1 MAMKVKGM
9 IPEDD
14 RRVAPVGEPAPPWMV
29 NYADLMTELVCF
41 FVILYAL
48 SAALNKDMQKAQQEV
63 QEMIKEG
70 KMAGQVQMD
79 KEGMRITLEEQS
91 QVAFFESGK
100 ADLTDSM
107 RAQMDKLAPVLY
119 KLAEKHDIVVEGHTD
134 NIPIYTRQFASNW
147 ELSTARATNVVKDL
161 LGKNFPPKHLA
172 AVGYGEY
179 HPIVPNDNEV
189 NRKKNRRVVFFI
201 KNNPYP
207 EASAAGPPGSN
218 GAAKAAAPG
227 AQPQQ
232 PQTLTPEGEAP
243 LQPVEGTAVPA
254 ETPVPAGEAQAEA
267 PAGGAP
273 QEGE

>member
-1 MAMKVKGM
+1 MPVRVKGM

-107 RAQMDKLAPVLY
+107 RSQMDKLAPVLM
-119 KLAEKHDIVVEGHTD
+119 KLAEKHDVIVEGHTD
-134 NIPIYTRQFASNW
+134 NIPIATRQYASNW
-147 ELSTARATNVVKDL
+147 ELSSARATSVVKDL
-161 LGKNFPPKHLA
+161 LGKKFPPKHLA
-172 AVGYGEY
+172 AVGYGEH
-179 HPIVPNDNEV
+179 HPIAPNDSEL

-207 EASAAGPPGSN
+207 DAPAAGPPVPVSKE
-218 GAAKAAAPG
+218 GAAETAAPE
-227 AQPQQ
+227 QPQ
-232 PQTLTPEGEAP
+232 PEPE
-243 LQPVEGTAVPA
+243 VPA
-254 ETPVPAGEAQAEA
+254 EEGEVPAAAE
-267 PAGGAP
+267 PAGAG
-273 QEGE
+273 EGGQ

>member
-1 MAMKVKGM
+1 MPVRAVKGM

-48 SAALNKDMQKAQQEV
+48 SAALNKDMQKAQEQI

-100 ADLTDSM
+100 ADLTDQM
-107 RAQMDKLAPVLY
+107 RAQLDKIAPVLM
-119 KLAEKHDIVVEGHTD
+119 KLAEKHDIIVEGHTD
-134 NIPIYTRQFASNW
+134 NIPIRTRQYASNL
-147 ELSTARATNVVKDL
+147 ELSTARATSVVKDL
-161 LGKNFPPKHLA
+161 LAKNFPPKHLA

-179 HPIVPNDNEV
+179 HPIVPNDTEM

-207 EASAAGPPGSN
+207 DAPGLSEQAAPAPATVPPADDA
-218 GAAKAAAPG
+218 GAPPLPG
-227 AQPQQ
+227 AQ
-232 PQTLTPEGEAP
+232 AP
-243 LQPVEGTAVPA
+243 PAPA
-254 ETPVPAGEAQAEA
+254 EPAPAGEAPAGEA
-267 PAGGAP
+267 PAE
-273 QEGE
+273 EGE

>member
-1 MAMKVKGM
+1 
-9 IPEDD
+9 
-14 RRVAPVGEPAPPWMV
+14 MV

-107 RAQMDKLAPVLY
+107 RLQMDKLAPVLM
-119 KLAEKHDIVVEGHTD
+119 KLAEKHDVIVEGHTD
-134 NIPIYTRQFASNW
+134 NVPIRTKQYDSNW
-147 ELSTARATNVVKDL
+147 ELSTARATSVVKDL
-161 LGKNFPPKHLA
+161 LAKNFPPKHLA

-201 KNNPYP
+201 KNTPYP
-207 EASAAGPPGSN
+207 DGAPQGPPGA
-218 GAAKAAAPG
+218 GKAGLKAPEPNAQPPAPLENAPAPG
-227 AQPQQ
+227 V
-232 PQTLTPEGEAP
+232 TPGA
-243 LQPVEGTAVPA
+243 GTQPA
-254 ETPVPAGEAQAEA
+254 ETPAAEPA
-267 PAGGAP
+267 PAEPGPAE
-273 QEGE
+273 EGQ

>member
-1 MAMKVKGM
+1 M

-48 SAALNKDMQKAQQEV
+48 SAALNKDMQKAQEQI

-70 KMAGQVQMD
+70 KMSGQVQMD
-79 KEGMRITLEEQS
+79 KEGMRITLEENS

-107 RAQMDKLAPVLY
+107 RGQLDKLAPILM
-119 KLAEKHDIVVEGHTD
+119 KLTEKHDVIVEGHTD
-134 NIPIYTRQFASNW
+134 NIPIYTKQYASNW
-147 ELSTARATNVVKDL
+147 ELSSARATSVVKDL

-179 HPIVPNDNEV
+179 HPIVPNDSEV

-207 EASAAGPPGSN
+207 DAPQPPGLV
-218 GAAKAAAPG
+218 GAPAPKPGQGAPAVPAA
-227 AQPQQ
+227 
-232 PQTLTPEGEAP
+232 GEAP
-243 LQPVEGTAVPA
+243 PPGEAEAAPAAQGPPETPASAGAAPA
-254 ETPVPAGEAQAEA
+254 E
-267 PAGGAP
+267 GGN
-273 QEGE
+273 

>member
-1 MAMKVKGM
+1 MALRVKGM

-14 RRVAPVGEPAPPWMV
+14 RRVAPIGEPAPPWMV

-48 SAALNKDMQKAQQEV
+48 SAALNKDMQKAQQEI

-100 ADLTDSM
+100 AELTDQM
-107 RAQMDKLAPVLY
+107 RSQLEKISPVLY

-134 NIPIYTRQFASNW
+134 NIPIFTKQFASNW
-147 ELSTARATNVVKDL
+147 ELSTARATSVVMSMLDAK
-161 LGKNFPPKHLA
+161 FPPKRMA

-179 HPIVPNDNEV
+179 HPIVPNDSEI

-207 EASAAGPPGSN
+207 DAPQPPGLA
-218 GAAKAAAPG
+218 GAAPAKPAEGAAPQVPG
-227 AQPQQ
+227 P
-232 PQTLTPEGEAP
+232 GEAP
-243 LQPVEGTAVPA
+243 APPA
-254 ETPVPAGEAQAEA
+254 DAPPAPETPAAAGEAPAE
-267 PAGGAP
+267 GGN
-273 QEGE
+273 

>member
-1 MAMKVKGM
+1 MGLKVRGM

-14 RRVAPVGEPAPPWMV
+14 ARVAQIGHPAPPWLV

-48 SAALNKDMQKAQQEV
+48 SAALSKDMQKANQDV

-70 KMAGQVQMD
+70 KMAGEVKMD

-100 ADLTDSM
+100 SDLTDHM
-107 RAQMDKLAPVLY
+107 KEQMDKLSPILL

-134 NIPIYTRQFASNW
+134 NVPMYSRQYASNW
-147 ELSTARATNVVKDL
+147 ELSTGRSTNVVMHL
-161 LGKNFPPKHLA
+161 LVKNFPPKRMA

-179 HPIVPNDNEV
+179 HPVVPNDNEG

-201 KNNPYP
+201 KNTPYP
-207 EASAAGPPGSN
+207 DAKPESGAAGKESRKITI
-218 GAAKAAAPG
+218 A
-227 AQPQQ
+227 
-232 PQTLTPEGEAP
+232 E
-243 LQPVEGTAVPA
+243 EGTAAPA
-254 ETPVPAGEAQAEA
+254 AAVPAGEQPAAENAGAAPPVMA
-267 PAGGAP
+267 PAPAAGG
-273 QEGE
+273 Q